1 MAQLWG
7 GRFTKETDKLVY
19 NFNASISFDKRFY
32 EQDIQGSKAHVMM
45 LAKQGILTD
54 DEKQQILDGLE
65 SIRKDV
71 ENGKLEIT
79 EEYEDIHSFV
89 EANLIDRIGDAGKKL
104 HTGRSRNDQVALDM
118 KLYIRDEVQETDAQ
132 RQIDADV
139 SAWGV
144 YQVSHSHLAPT
155 AIKNLLLNT
164 AEYFGL
170 TSGELT
176 ITGQD
181 DSITTFQS
189 NGESE
194 SWRITFLVD
203 SNIGQSYLIFH
214 TDNIEAVDRIHTF
227 YNDLNIDETVSVE
240 ADLSLHTAESVM
252 QKKTHPAEMK
262 KISDTDLSEQPSG
275 KDTLLEKLLAELPV
289 TGLTQTPDGW
299 YGRLNS
305 NVHLSDLAANKNVRL
320 LLSYN
325 ETFRPY
331 ALKV

>member
-1 MAQLWG
+1 MKRSAKIYMVL
-7 GRFTKETDKLVY
+7 LVWIAAALQFFI
-19 NFNASISFDKRFY
+19 NEKM
-32 EQDIQGSKAHVMM
+32 DI
-45 LAKQGILTD
+45 
-54 DEKQQILDGLE
+54 
-65 SIRKDV
+65 
-71 ENGKLEIT
+71 
-79 EEYEDIHSFV
+79 EEVF
-89 EANLIDRIGDAGKKL
+89 A
-104 HTGRSRNDQVALDM
+104 
-118 KLYIRDEVQETDAQ
+118 EVQEADAQ

-144 YQVSHSHLAPT
+144 YQVAHAHLAPT

-189 NGESE
+189 NAESE

-203 SNIGQSYLIFH
+203 SNTGQSYLIFH

-227 YNDLNIDETVSVE
+227 YDDLNIDEVVSVE
-240 ADLSLHTAESVM
+240 ADISL
-252 QKKTHPAEMK
+252 
-262 KISDTDLSEQPSG
+262 QPSG
-275 KDTLLEKLLAELPV
+275 KDALLEKLLDELPV

-305 NVHLSDLAANKNVRL
+305 SVHLSDLAANKNVRIQGTDYGSVHL
-320 LLSYN
+320 QFGDKTDLVRL
-325 ETFRPY
+325 Y
-331 ALKV
+331 ASVLRR